1 MQRFEPMVAVD
12 VETKQEALRLFDK
25 LSSDTDHQPI
35 VKIGM
40 ELYYAF
46 GPGIVREAKGRGLT
60 VFLDLKLYDIPNTV
74 ERTMRVLGAL
84 GANFVTTHAA
94 GGTEMMKAAKRGLLA
109 GAAAAG
115 RRQPKLLAVTKL
127 TSIDEQIL
135 HDEQKVAGT
144 LIEAVQN
151 AAHLTEAAGLD
162 GVICSAQEVE
172 AIRQVTG
179 PDFLCVTPGIRLNLD
194 NKDDQKRVVT
204 PAQARELG
212 SNAIVVGRP
221 ITLAKDPMKAYNK
234 IRQDFM
240 GEQD

>member
-84 GANFVTTHAA
+84 GASFVTTHAA

-115 RRQPKLLAVTKL
+115 RRQP
-127 TSIDEQIL
+127 
-135 HDEQKVAGT
+135 H
-144 LIEAVQN
+144 
-151 AAHLTEAAGLD
+151 
-162 GVICSAQEVE
+162 
-172 AIRQVTG
+172 R
-179 PDFLCVTPGIRLNLD
+179 
-194 NKDDQKRVVT
+194 
-204 PAQARELG
+204 
-212 SNAIVVGRP
+212 RP
-221 ITLAKDPMKAYNK
+221 H
-234 IRQDFM
+234 
-240 GEQD
+240 

>member
-84 GANFVTTHAA
+84 GASFVTTHAA

-172 AIRQVTG
+172 AIR
-179 PDFLCVTPGIRLNLD
+179 LNLD

-221 ITLAKDPMKAYNK
+221 ITLAKDPMKAYNE